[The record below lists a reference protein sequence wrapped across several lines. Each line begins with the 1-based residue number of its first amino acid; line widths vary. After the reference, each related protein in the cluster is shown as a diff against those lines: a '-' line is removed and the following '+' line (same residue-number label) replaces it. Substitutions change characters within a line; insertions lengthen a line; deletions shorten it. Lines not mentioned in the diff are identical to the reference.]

1 MMLHAISTLILLE
14 KVAVIILTYE
24 DFLNYI
30 RSITCYSYILM
41 ISLDRKNKM
50 ADYLINRH

>member
-14 KVAVIILTYE
+14 KVAVTYE

-41 ISLDRKNKM
+41 ISLDRTNKM
-50 ADYLINRH
+50 ADYLIDRH

>member
-41 ISLDRKNKM
+41 ISLDRTNKM
-50 ADYLINRH
+50 ADYLIDRH

>member
-1 MMLHAISTLILLE
+1 MIAISTLILLE

-30 RSITCYSYILM
+30 ISTKVISYLL
-41 ISLDRKNKM
+41 ST
-50 ADYLINRH
+50 